1 MSETLL
7 VILMFVGLLIGL
19 FLGHPLAFTLGGL
32 AVIFGLIGWGPSVFS
47 LFMNRIYGTM
57 DNYVLIAIPLFVF
70 MAQLL
75 DQSGIAEDLFDSLRY
90 LFGRL
95 RGGVLMAVILVSII
109 FAACTGIIGASVV
122 TMGLLSLPV
131 LLKYGYQK
139 EISTGGI
146 AAGGTLGILIPPS
159 IMLVVMAQQAT
170 LSVGELFA
178 AAVFPGIVLTF
189 LYLVYILVACGI
201 KPEWGPPASKEEL
214 AAISTGKI
222 LLKALKSL
230 LPPAILVL
238 GVLGSIFSGV
248 ATPTEAAGLGAFLT
262 FLMVI
267 AYQKFTWVGFYRACI
282 QTAKTN
288 AMVIFILCG
297 ASCFTAVFLGVGGA
311 EVVTEFI
318 VGSGLSKASIFILM
332 MVIVFFLG
340 MFIDWL
346 GIVLICFPIFL
357 PISDQLG
364 FNRIWFV
371 IMIAVNLQASFLT
384 PPFGYALFYLAGI
397 APAGVNLTHIYKG
410 IIPFVILMLVG
421 LAICAFFPE
430 LVLWLPQMLALE

>member
-1 MSETLL
+1 MSDTLL
-7 VILMFVGLLIGL
+7 VILMFIGLLVGL
-19 FLGHPLAFTLGGL
+19 FMGHPLAFTLGGL
-32 AVIFGLIGWGPSVFS
+32 AVIFGLIGWGPGVFY
-47 LFMNRIYGTM
+47 LFMNRIYGVM
-57 DNYVLIAIPLFVF
+57 DNYVLIAIPLFIF

-95 RGGVLMAVILVSII
+95 RGGVLLAVIIVSTV

-122 TMGLLSLPV
+122 TMGLLSLPI

-178 AAVFPGIVLTF
+178 AAVFPGFVLAF
-189 LYLVYILVACGI
+189 LYLTYILIACWI
-201 KPEWGPPASKEEL
+201 KPDWGPPASEEEL
-214 AAISTGKI
+214 TAVSTSKV
-222 LLKALKSL
+222 LLKCLKSL
-230 LPPAILVL
+230 VPPAILVM
-238 GVLGSIFSGV
+238 GVLGSIFAGI

-262 FLMVI
+262 FLMVL
-267 AYQKFTWVGFYRACI
+267 AYRKFTWPGFYRACV

-297 ASCFTAVFLGVGGA
+297 ATCFTGVFLGIGGGG
-311 EVVTEFI
+311 VVTEFI
-318 VGSGLSKASIFILM
+318 LGTGMGKWAIFALM

-357 PISDQLG
+357 PIAQQLG
-364 FNRIWFV
+364 FNKVWFV

-397 APAGVNLTHIYKG
+397 APAGVNLMHIYRG
-410 IIPFVILMLVG
+410 VVPFVVLMLVG
-421 LAICAFFPE
+421 LTVCILFPE
-430 LVLWLPQMLALE
+430 LVLWLPAVLVK